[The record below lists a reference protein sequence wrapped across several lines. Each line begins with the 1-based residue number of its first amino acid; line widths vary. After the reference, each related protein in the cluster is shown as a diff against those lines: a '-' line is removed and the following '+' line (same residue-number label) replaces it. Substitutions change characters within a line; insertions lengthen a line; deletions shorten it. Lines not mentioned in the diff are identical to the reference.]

1 MSVKFL
7 SDEWAHA
14 LKAELNE
21 SEEFRR
27 AAAGQ
32 HATIQQVITGGGADT
47 HYWITIEDGRIDL
60 GVGDVEG
67 EDATITQS
75 YDSAAGLARGE
86 LSPVTAFMTGKLK
99 IAGNMGLIL
108 GLQGALAQMPAAM
121 AKIDVEYEVSVPPIE
136 KRDCAFASSRPPPS
150 SIEAS
155 ANARDRPTFTA
166 IPRPRTLPGFAGA
179 RKWISRSAVT
189 WRRPGSIAERIDSPH
204 AVSARIDN
212 MPP

>member
-1 MSVKFL
+1 VKFL
-7 SDEWAHA
+7 SDEWAQA

-32 HATIQQVITGGGADT
+32 HATIQQVITGGDADT

-86 LSPVTAFMTGKLK
+86 LSPVTAFMTGTLK

-108 GLQGALAQMPAAM
+108 GLQGALAQLPAAM
-121 AKIDVEYEVSVPPIE
+121 AKIDVEY
-136 KRDCAFASSRPPPS
+136 
-150 SIEAS
+150 
-155 ANARDRPTFTA
+155 
-166 IPRPRTLPGFAGA
+166 
-179 RKWISRSAVT
+179 
-189 WRRPGSIAERIDSPH
+189 
-204 AVSARIDN
+204 
-212 MPP
+212 

>member
-7 SDEWAHA
+7 SDEWAQA
-14 LKAELNE
+14 LKAELNG

-32 HATIQQVITGGGADT
+32 HATIQQVITGGDADT

-108 GLQGALAQMPAAM
+108 GLQGALAQLPAAM
-121 AKIDVEYEVSVPPIE
+121 AKIEVEY
-136 KRDCAFASSRPPPS
+136 
-150 SIEAS
+150 
-155 ANARDRPTFTA
+155 
-166 IPRPRTLPGFAGA
+166 
-179 RKWISRSAVT
+179 
-189 WRRPGSIAERIDSPH
+189 
-204 AVSARIDN
+204 
-212 MPP
+212 

>member
-1 MSVKFL
+1 VSVKFL
-7 SDEWAHA
+7 SDGWAQA

-32 HATIQQVITGGGADT
+32 HATIQQVITDGHGDT
-47 HYWITIEDGRIDL
+47 HYWITIDDGRIDL

-108 GLQGALAQMPAAM
+108 GLQGALAQLPAAM
-121 AKIDVEYEVSVPPIE
+121 AKIDVEY
-136 KRDCAFASSRPPPS
+136 
-150 SIEAS
+150 
-155 ANARDRPTFTA
+155 
-166 IPRPRTLPGFAGA
+166 
-179 RKWISRSAVT
+179 
-189 WRRPGSIAERIDSPH
+189 
-204 AVSARIDN
+204 
-212 MPP
+212 